1 MRQHYIWF
9 DRHYHTDSS
18 YQLFRIM
25 RKRIIRYSIV
35 AVLCLAVF
43 FVNNLWFKKLDI
55 SYDYPFIRNHLND
68 TMATIF
74 LLSCLSLMRLLQKR
88 NSSVHFAEMLA
99 ICTAASIM
107 WEYVAE
113 FVKPDSTFDYIDIL
127 CYFLG
132 GLLYYF
138 ANKI

>member
-1 MRQHYIWF
+1 
-9 DRHYHTDSS
+9 
-18 YQLFRIM
+18 M

-99 ICTAASIM
+99 ICTVASIM